1 LRSEALQKSVN
12 EKLVE
17 AINNAVESFF
27 VSFFD
32 GQKKKKH
39 RLLMQGFL
47 MIYDKHLA
55 FILWK
60 KL

>member
-1 LRSEALQKSVN
+1 LQPKFIAFVLWRKEGMRS
-12 EKLVE
+12 
-17 AINNAVESFF
+17 AIESFF